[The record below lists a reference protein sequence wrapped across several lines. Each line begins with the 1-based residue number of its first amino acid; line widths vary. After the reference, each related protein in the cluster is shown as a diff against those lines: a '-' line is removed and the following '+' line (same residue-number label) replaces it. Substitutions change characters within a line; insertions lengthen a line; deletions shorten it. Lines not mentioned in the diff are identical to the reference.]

1 MYIAKAIFLELE
13 EFFDLNA
20 ESDNHLGLPVFD
32 LLLPNEKIK
41 TGTEVKESK
50 RNSE

>member
-20 ESDNHLGLPVFD
+20 ESDNHLGLPLSD
-32 LLLPNEKIK
+32 LLFPNGKIK
-41 TGTEVKESK
+41 TSTKVKEE
-50 RNSE
+50 RLTI